1 MLFMVFDRYLLRHL
15 GFAGGFIALAL
26 AMIVMLTQSLRFLE
40 LIINS
45 GASGMAFLTLTL
57 LAMPRFFEVILP
69 ISLMI
74 GTVFI
79 YNRLQGDSELVVLR
93 AAGVSPLMQ
102 ARPALILA
110 CLCTFCLFIISGW
123 LAPMALSKMQMMRVA
138 IKAEYSNFLLREGVF
153 NSVGRDMTVFIAKR
167 GVDGA
172 LEGVMI
178 HDSRAS
184 NPFPVTVI
192 AKRGVIVTE
201 DDIEQVLV
209 FDGSRQ
215 SFNPRTGALS
225 RLDFERYSL
234 DLPDS
239 GPAGQRYREP
249 DERTLSE
256 LFNPSAEVK
265 AETKLLRE
273 FLVEAHRR
281 FASPFLAISF
291 TSIALCFVLLGSV
304 ARQGMGGRILAASLL
319 VISLQGLYLMAY
331 NIAIDNLGGLVLMH
345 ALVWIPM
352 IISLLCLSP
361 AREKILSQWRSYR
374 LAIQRGGVIHG

>member
-1 MLFMVFDRYLLRHL
+1 MVFDRYLLKHL
-15 GFAGGFIALAL
+15 ALACGFIALAL
-26 AMIVMLTQSLRFLE
+26 AMIITLTQSLRFLE

-45 GASGMAFLTLTL
+45 GASGLSFLALTL

-74 GTVFI
+74 GTIFV

-93 AAGVSPLMQ
+93 AAGLSPMVQ

-110 CLCTFCLFIISGW
+110 GLCAFGLFLMAGW
-123 LAPMALSKMQMMRVA
+123 LAPLALSKMQMMRVA

-153 NSVGRDMTVFIAKR
+153 NQVGKDMTVFIERR
-167 GVDGA
+167 GDDGA
-172 LEGVMI
+172 LEGIMI

-192 AKRGVIVTE
+192 AKRGVVITDE
-201 DDIEQVLV
+201 EIEQVLV

-215 SFNPRTGALS
+215 SYNPKTGALS
-225 RLDFERYSL
+225 RLDFEKYSL

-239 GPAGQRYREP
+239 GPVGQRYREP
-249 DERTLSE
+249 DERTIPE
-256 LFNPSAEVK
+256 LFHPSAEVK
-265 AETKLLRE
+265 AEPKLLRE

-291 TSIALCFVLLGSV
+291 TAIALCFVLLGHV
-304 ARQGMGGRILAASLL
+304 TRQGMGGRILAASIV
-319 VISLQGLYLMAY
+319 VICLQGLYLMAY
-331 NIAIDNLGGLVLMH
+331 NIAIDHLGGLILMH
-345 ALVWIPM
+345 GLVWIPL
-352 IISLLCLSP
+352 ILCLLCLSP
-361 AREKILSQWRSYR
+361 LREKVLVHVHSYR
-374 LAIQRGGVIHG
+374 LARQGDIIHG